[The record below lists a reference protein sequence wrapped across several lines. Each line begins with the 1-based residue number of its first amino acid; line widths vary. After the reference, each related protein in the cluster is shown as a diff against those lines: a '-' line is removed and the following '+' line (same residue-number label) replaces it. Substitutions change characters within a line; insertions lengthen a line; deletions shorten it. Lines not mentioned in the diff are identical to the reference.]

1 MNDDMINARTIA
13 VLYEKN
19 MILALVHVDT
29 QNARKNPT

>member
-1 MNDDMINARTIA
+1 MNDDMINTHTIA

-19 MILALVHVDT
+19 MILTLVHVDT